1 MSAVESLGTG
11 GQELC
16 LLCIVPL
23 PLLVLVLAGWV
34 CLEVLLG

>member
-16 LLCIVPL
+16 LLCFV
-23 PLLVLVLAGWV
+23 PLLVLVLGW
-34 CLEVLLG
+34 LEVLLG